1 MLHSETTHEPPRYDR
16 DARVVQTMQRALEDL
31 CLEWSI
37 PRPKYI
43 YTRRASVG
51 HGYVSGLHA
60 TVIVNEIE
68 YSSPL
73 ATTDWH
79 PGWGSYNDA
88 REAVAGEVLRA
99 LGVIP
104 DDSEYDE

>member
-1 MLHSETTHEPPRYDR
+1 MLHSETTQEPPTFER
-16 DARVVQTMQRALEDL
+16 DAQVVQTMQRALEVL
-31 CLEWSI
+31 CYDWNI
-37 PRPKYI
+37 PRPKYK
-43 YTRRASVG
+43 YSRRASVG
-51 HGYVSGLHA
+51 HGYVTGLHA

-73 ATTDWH
+73 ASTDWH